1 MELGTKFV
9 AAISLTFYQYYS
21 CMLSTC
27 LTFTSNKNQSNNM
40 QTVTLFLNFD
50 KTGVSYMDPCSLES
64 ASVMGDRIK
73 THKIHTTIST
83 LDAKCFLREG
93 V

>member
-1 MELGTKFV
+1 
-9 AAISLTFYQYYS
+9 
-21 CMLSTC
+21 
-27 LTFTSNKNQSNNM
+27 M

-64 ASVMGDRIK
+64 RSVMGDQIK